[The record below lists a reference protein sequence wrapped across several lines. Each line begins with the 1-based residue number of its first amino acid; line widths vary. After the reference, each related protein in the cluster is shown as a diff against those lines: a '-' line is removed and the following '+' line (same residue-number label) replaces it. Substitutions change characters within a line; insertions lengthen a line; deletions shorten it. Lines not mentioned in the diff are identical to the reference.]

1 MKKILIVE
9 GNLKE
14 ENQQF
19 TNAGIQTHTESLKD
33 SIAYFT
39 KNLEIDVAN
48 PSSDPKVFE
57 NIKNLEEYDG
67 LIWGGS
73 SLNIYN
79 DTIEIRRQIEF
90 MKESQKKIKKILAIC
105 WGMQVAVTAAGGEVR
120 KCQKGTHRG
129 IAHQIQINDN
139 GLKHPLYKNKKN
151 NFNTPAFNFDEVSKI
166 PDNAILLSSNK
177 INKVQGLNFK
187 INECDIWGIQYHPEI
202 SYDKMIRLI
211 HFRTD
216 RLIEKKAFEDQK
228 EIDNH
233 VQMIEQENQISNKKL
248 NVLLIVADDLNCDI
262 GAYGNMLVKTPNI
275 DRLASRGVVFENAH
289 CQYPWCGPSRASLM
303 TGLYTDQTKITANNM
318 NLRNSVPDVISLGQR
333 FRQQGYQSVRIGKIF
348 HYDNPS
354 AIGTSG
360 NDDTVSY
367 THLRAHET

>member
-79 DTIEIRRQIEF
+79 DTPEIRRQIQF
-90 MKESQKKIKKILAIC
+90 MKECQKKIKKILAIC
-105 WGMQVAVTAAGGEVR
+105 WGMQVAVTAAGGEV
-120 KCQKGTHRG
+120 KKGTKGSHKG
-129 IAHQIQINDN
+129 IAVDIEINER
-139 GLKHPLYKNKKN
+139 GLDHPLYKNKKKK
-151 NFNTPAFNFDEVSKI
+151 FNTPAFNFDEVVTMPQNSV
-166 PDNAILLSSNK
+166 LLASNP

-187 INECDIWGIQYHPEI
+187 VNDCDIWGLQYHPEI
-202 SYDKMIRLI
+202 TYNKMINIIVFRKEKLLKKEALVTKRKLTVTYNILKVKIRSLI
-211 HFRTD
+211 KF
-216 RLIEKKAFEDQK
+216 
-228 EIDNH
+228 
-233 VQMIEQENQISNKKL
+233 
-248 NVLLIVADDLNCDI
+248 
-262 GAYGNMLVKTPNI
+262 
-275 DRLASRGVVFENAH
+275 
-289 CQYPWCGPSRASLM
+289 
-303 TGLYTDQTKITANNM
+303 
-318 NLRNSVPDVISLGQR
+318 LG
-333 FRQQGYQSVRIGKIF
+333 
-348 HYDNPS
+348 
-354 AIGTSG
+354 
-360 NDDTVSY
+360 
-367 THLRAHET
+367 